1 MLRRSDCPSGCKR
14 ALTLVASV
22 GVFVVL
28 AAVSVLTAS
37 AAKDHPT
44 WVVATSYTRHPP
56 RFKPRRTIR
65 VHNQARLAAAVAK
78 LRPGDRIEATTSFTV
93 SEEFVIAKRLAAP
106 GAEIDLGE
114 GKKAVRFDYEGESNL
129 PAVWIH
135 DARNIRIFGG
145 DVTNPKG
152 GTGITIYGD
161 TSSVVWWGFSVHD
174 TAGAGITA
182 FPARGPIDTVDLEGD
197 ITRWGLKPELDPHA
211 EKGTGTHAANLGDVP
226 GGVFTNNRIAIH
238 AWNGPGDA
246 IEIGNPDETGKIS
259 GNTLILEA
267 RWLTFRAEEQ
277 VAGNGLQLWG
287 GVPIGADVPYLVT
300 RSTQGRALDANGVYR
315 GVSMAGVTV
324 HYGHATACCLNPRLH
339 RTEATLRPAQAWDT
353 RAGVAFLHVGVD

>member
-14 ALTLVASV
+14 APTLVASV
-22 GVFVVL
+22 AVVVVL

-161 TSSVVWWGFSVHD
+161 TSSFVWWGFSVHD

-315 GVSMAGVTV
+315 GVSMTGVTV